1 MLSLQVAIATT
12 GHLLDVRRKRCRVL
26 HSTNRRFETESVHSE
41 FEEWLNPSGDWLP
54 LMTCPHPSNG

>member
-12 GHLLDVRRKRCRVL
+12 GHLLDVGRKHYSLPHPGSRL
-26 HSTNRRFETESVHSE
+26 FEAESVHSE

>member
-1 MLSLQVAIATT
+1 MLSLRVAIVTT

-26 HSTNRRFETESVHSE
+26 HSTNGRFEAESVHSE

-54 LMTCPHPSNG
+54 LMTCPRPSNG